1 MARAKKEAALTPEER
16 LQAALVPDWE
26 WPYKLPKNWCW
37 TRIGMVSNFER
48 GITFPAAA
56 KEAAP
61 TEDNIPCLR
70 TANVQEN
77 LEIDDM
83 IYVNRD
89 FMKGNIA
96 KLVRENDIIMSSAN
110 SRELVGKSSLV
121 THIPFPMTFGGF
133 VLNIRAKEMSSKYL
147 FYFLRHEFLAGKFI
161 GESSQTTNIA
171 NINTTT
177 LGNYEI
183 PLPPLPEQQRIVDRI
198 ESLFAKLDEAKE
210 KAQAV
215 VDSFEARKAAILHKA
230 FTGELTAKWREEHG
244 VRMES
249 WEKHLLSTVSSLQT
263 GLMKGKKYTG
273 KTVEL
278 PYLRVA
284 NVQDGF
290 LRLDE
295 IKKIDVEENAISRY
309 SLAVGDVLFTK
320 EVNEKYLRN
329 CDIAFSDPK
338 KEEALKY
345 AFVNSRVLLVY
356 GAAGTGK
363 TTLIDMI
370 PTMLSGRRKL
380 FLTKTHTALQNLQ
393 RRINNPGADAS
404 FVSINSFTKRV
415 NLPDYDVIFVDE
427 CSTIDN
433 RAMKVFLEKMRP
445 DTFLV
450 LAGDTY
456 QIESIDFG
464 NWFTYAKDIIKTKG
478 SNVELVSTWRTKDP
492 GLIELWNETRN
503 KGALITEKLV
513 IDGPFSENIGEGVL
527 NSEIMDEVIL
537 CLNYDGKFGLNNMNS
552 YFQNANTGTAVVWRD
567 WKYKVGDHILFNDT
581 DRFSLL
587 YNNLK
592 GRIVQIELFDSRIR
606 FTVDVE
612 IPLTEQDCQNDGIE
626 FIDIIDDVTRIRF
639 DVLDFEE
646 EMADEDRK
654 KAIVPFQLAY
664 AVSIHKAQGLEYRSV
679 KVVIP
684 SSNAEK
690 ITHGIFYTAITR
702 AKEKLKIYW
711 SSETMQEVVAGFS
724 VDTSKQKSL
733 AIIKEKLK
741 QDKNT

>member
-26 WPYKLPKNWCW
+26 WPYKLPGNWCW
-37 TRIGMVSNFER
+37 TYLTKAAECLDNFRKPINATER
-48 GITFPAAA
+48 AGR
-56 KEAAP
+56 
-61 TEDNIPCLR
+61 NG
-70 TANVQEN
+70 NVPYYGATGQVGW
-77 LEIDDM
+77 IDDFLT
-83 IYVNRD
+83 D
-89 FMKGNIA
+89 ED
-96 KLVRENDIIMSSAN
+96 LV
-110 SRELVGKSSLV
+110 LL
-121 THIPFPMTFGGF
+121 
-133 VLNIRAKEMSSKYL
+133 
-147 FYFLRHEFLAGKFI
+147 
-161 GESSQTTNIA
+161 GE
-171 NINTTT
+171 
-177 LGNYEI
+177 
-183 PLPPLPEQQRIVDRI
+183 D
-198 ESLFAKLDEAKE
+198 
-210 KAQAV
+210 
-215 VDSFEARKAAILHKA
+215 KA

-249 WEKHLLSTVSSLQT
+249 WEKFKFNELGTLERGRSKLRPRNDPKLFGGKYPFIQT
-263 GLMKGKKYTG
+263 GD
-273 KTVEL
+273 
-278 PYLRVA
+278 VA
-284 NVQDGF
+284 
-290 LRLDE
+290 R
-295 IKKIDVEENAISRY
+295 
-309 SLAVGDVLFTK
+309 
-320 EVNEKYLRN
+320 
-329 CDIAFSDPK
+329 
-338 KEEALKY
+338 
-345 AFVNSRVLLVY
+345 
-356 GAAGTGK
+356 
-363 TTLIDMI
+363 
-370 PTMLSGRRKL
+370 SG
-380 FLTKTHTALQNLQ
+380 
-393 RRINNPGADAS
+393 
-404 FVSINSFTKRV
+404 
-415 NLPDYDVIFVDE
+415 
-427 CSTIDN
+427 IDN
-433 RAMKVFLEKMRP
+433 RVMKVFLEKMRP

-492 GLIELWNETRN
+492 GLIALWNETRN

-527 NSEIMDEVIL
+527 YSEIMDEVIL

-552 YFQNANTGTAVVWRD
+552 YFQNANTETAVVWRD

-639 DVLDFEE
+639 DVFDFEE

-724 VDTSKQKSL
+724 IDTSRQKSL

>member
-1 MARAKKEAALTPEER
+1 MVTRKNRRIIWTLLWPIFKVIPNESIDKIYLYYYLLYVVDQLYAKTHGSGMVHITLKPF
-16 LQAALVPDWE
+16 
-26 WPYKLPKNWCW
+26 KS
-37 TRIGMVSNFER
+37 TRIML
-48 GITFPAAA
+48 P
-56 KEAAP
+56 
-61 TEDNIPCLR
+61 
-70 TANVQEN
+70 
-77 LEIDDM
+77 
-83 IYVNRD
+83 
-89 FMKGNIA
+89 
-96 KLVRENDIIMSSAN
+96 
-110 SRELVGKSSLV
+110 ELNEQRRVVGK
-121 THIPFPMTFGGF
+121 
-133 VLNIRAKEMSSKYL
+133 
-147 FYFLRHEFLAGKFI
+147 
-161 GESSQTTNIA
+161 
-171 NINTTT
+171 
-177 LGNYEI
+177 
-183 PLPPLPEQQRIVDRI
+183 I
-198 ESLFAKLDEAKE
+198 ESLFSKLDEAKE

-215 VDSFEARKAAILHKA
+215 VDSFETRKAAILHKA

-249 WEKHLLSTVSSLQT
+249 WEKKSVGELCISLKYGT
-263 GLMKGKKYTG
+263 AKKSDASG
-273 KTVEL
+273 NVVV
-278 PYLRVA
+278 LRMGNLQQGEIDWSDLA
-284 NVQDGF
+284 YSND
-290 LRLDE
+290 LDDIE
-295 IKKIDVEENAISRY
+295 RY
-309 SLAVGDVLFTK
+309 KLFPGDVLFNRTNSAALVGK
-320 EVNEKYLRN
+320 TAIYRGEYPAIYAGYLIKL
-329 CDIAFSDPK
+329 DY
-338 KEEALKY
+338 ETLKY
-345 AFVNSRVLLVY
+345 AFVNSRVLLIY

-370 PTMLSGRRKL
+370 STMLSGRRKL

-552 YFQNANTGTAVVWRD
+552 YFQNANTETAVVWRD

-592 GRIVQIELFDSRIR
+592 GQIVQIELFDSKIR

-654 KAIVPFQLAY
+654 KTIVPFQLAY

-690 ITHGIFYTAITR
+690 ITHGIFYKAITR

-724 VDTSKQKSL
+724 IDTSRQKSL